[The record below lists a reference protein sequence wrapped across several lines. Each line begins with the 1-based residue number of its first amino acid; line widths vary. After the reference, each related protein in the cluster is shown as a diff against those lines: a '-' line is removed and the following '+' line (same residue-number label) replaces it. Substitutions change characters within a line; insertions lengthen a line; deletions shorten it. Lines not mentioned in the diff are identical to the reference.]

1 MDIVELLIWRKRLAR
16 ANRIPEAEVVTLE
29 FKTQLRLIIAT
40 LEKAVDAIRPAGE
53 MAWQT
58 WLVYLLECLQDETDA
73 EHYEE
78 FLRDIKG
85 AIDARLEDG
94 RW

>member
-1 MDIVELLIWRKRLAR
+1 MDIVKLLAWRRRLTQ
-16 ANRIPEAEVVTLE
+16 ANRLPEAEAVALE
-29 FKTQLRLIIAT
+29 FKTQLGLIIAT
-40 LEKAVDAIRPAGE
+40 LEKAVDAMRPAGE

-73 EHYEE
+73 ECYEE
-78 FLRDIKG
+78 FLRDLKG
-85 AIDARLEDG
+85 AIDARLVSG